1 MLTLSL
7 ILVIAL
13 GALSIAYGVIT
24 AKDVL
29 SRDPGTPRMQEIATA
44 IQEGASAYLKRQY
57 GTIAIV
63 GVVLFVLVAWRLGL
77 TVAVGF
83 AIGAVTTG
91 VFLGLGILSGGPAF
105 LLLTFALCS
114 LIAWFAPRR
123 TMGVRAGQVKVWDK
137 DINDN

>member
-1 MLTLSL
+1 MWWSIWWVWVVAGFL
-7 ILVIAL
+7 IGGLEILA
-13 GALSIAYGVIT
+13 
-24 AKDVL
+24 
-29 SRDPGTPRMQEIATA
+29 PGYIF
-44 IQEGASAYLKRQY
+44 L
-57 GTIAIV
+57 
-63 GVVLFVLVAWRLGL
+63 
-77 TVAVGF
+77 GF

-114 LIAWFAPRR
+114 LVAWFALRK